1 MENNKKLNSIIKNK
15 NNETGENKYK
25 DLFIRPNNSGLLNH
39 LKKENE
45 KLRRL
50 IISYEL
56 KNKKIKYELDK
67 EKVNDF
73 EISKFNFKISK
84 KPKEIKEKK
93 DINKIISKDYKY
105 DYSNKTIETSKR
117 NKNIARLKKPEVKK
131 IKDIN
136 LFDNDLSF
144 MKAKED
150 LYKKY
155 NNTQVYN
162 NNTFKERSNNSS
174 SQRRNRNLLNI
185 NDHNTINSSTM
196 RVRNV
201 IINKSINNYILKP
214 IPNNLSSNGS
224 RSKIIK
230 KRKIYDNSFINN
242 SNIRTIENRKN
253 FNSSLDKNCLF
264 KNFNYKQKN
273 NQNIKKVKKKENNI
287 KEIYYQK
294 PIINKITIYNNINN
308 NSNGFSHSNYIKQK
322 MLLNEK
328 IGKKQIINKYDN
340 NFNI

>member
-1 MENNKKLNSIIKNK
+1 M
-15 NNETGENKYK
+15 
-25 DLFIRPNNSGLLNH
+25 NH

-56 KNKKIKYELDK
+56 KNKKIKYQLDK
-67 EKVNDF
+67 EKENDF
-73 EISKFNFKISK
+73 TISKFSFKIGK
-84 KPKEIKEKK
+84 RPKEKK

-105 DYSNKTIETSKR
+105 DYSNKTIEITRRS
-117 NKNIARLKKPEVKK
+117 KNITRIKKPEVKK

-155 NNTQVYN
+155 NNTQIYN
-162 NNTFKERSNNSS
+162 NNTFKERNNSS
-174 SQRRNRNLLNI
+174 SQRRNRHLMNI
-185 NDHNTINSSTM
+185 NNNHTINSNTM

-214 IPNNLSSNGS
+214 LPNNLSSNGS
-224 RSKIIK
+224 RSKKKK
-230 KRKIYDNSFINN
+230 KRKIYDNSFSNN
-242 SNIRTIENRKN
+242 SNMKTIENRKN
-253 FNSSLDKNCLF
+253 FNSSLDKNNLLR
-264 KNFNYKQKN
+264 NFNAKQKN

-308 NSNGFSHSNYIKQK
+308 NTNGFSHNNFIKQK

-328 IGKKQIINKYDN
+328 IGKKQIINKYDY
-340 NFNI
+340 

>member
-1 MENNKKLNSIIKNK
+1 M
-15 NNETGENKYK
+15 
-25 DLFIRPNNSGLLNH
+25 NH

-56 KNKKIKYELDK
+56 KNKKIKYQLDK
-67 EKVNDF
+67 EKENDF
-73 EISKFNFKISK
+73 TISKFSFKIAK
-84 KPKEIKEKK
+84 KPKEKK

-105 DYSNKTIETSKR
+105 DYSNKTIEITRRS
-117 NKNIARLKKPEVKK
+117 KNIMKMKKPEVKK

-155 NNTQVYN
+155 NNTQIYN
-162 NNTFKERSNNSS
+162 NNTFKERNNSS
-174 SQRRNRNLLNI
+174 SQRRNRHLMNI
-185 NDHNTINSSTM
+185 NNNHTINSNTM

-201 IINKSINNYILKP
+201 IINKSINNYILKS

-230 KRKIYDNSFINN
+230 KQKIYDNSFSNN
-242 SNIRTIENRKN
+242 SNMKTIENRKN
-253 FNSSLDKNCLF
+253 FNSSLDKNNLLR
-264 KNFNYKQKN
+264 NFNAKQKN
-273 NQNIKKVKKKENNI
+273 NQNIKKIKKKENNI

-308 NSNGFSHSNYIKQK
+308 NTNGFSHNNFIKQK

-328 IGKKQIINKYDN
+328 IGKKQIINKYDY
-340 NFNI
+340 

>member
-1 MENNKKLNSIIKNK
+1 
-15 NNETGENKYK
+15 
-25 DLFIRPNNSGLLNH
+25 
-39 LKKENE
+39 
-45 KLRRL
+45 
-50 IISYEL
+50 
-56 KNKKIKYELDK
+56 
-67 EKVNDF
+67 
-73 EISKFNFKISK
+73 
-84 KPKEIKEKK
+84 
-93 DINKIISKDYKY
+93 
-105 DYSNKTIETSKR
+105 
-117 NKNIARLKKPEVKK
+117 
-131 IKDIN
+131 
-136 LFDNDLSF
+136 

-242 SNIRTIENRKN
+242 SNMRTIENRKN

>member
-1 MENNKKLNSIIKNK
+1 M
-15 NNETGENKYK
+15 
-25 DLFIRPNNSGLLNH
+25 NH

-56 KNKKIKYELDK
+56 KNKKIKYQLDK
-67 EKVNDF
+67 EKENDF
-73 EISKFNFKISK
+73 TISKFSFKIAK
-84 KPKEIKEKK
+84 RPKEKK

-105 DYSNKTIETSKR
+105 DYSNKTIEITRRS
-117 NKNIARLKKPEVKK
+117 KNITRIKKPEVKK

-155 NNTQVYN
+155 NNTQIYN
-162 NNTFKERSNNSS
+162 NNTFKERNNSS
-174 SQRRNRNLLNI
+174 SQRRNRHLMNI
-185 NDHNTINSSTM
+185 NNNHTINSNTM

-224 RSKIIK
+224 RSKILK
-230 KRKIYDNSFINN
+230 KRKIYDNSFSNN
-242 SNIRTIENRKN
+242 SNMKTTENRKN
-253 FNSSLDKNCLF
+253 FNSSLDKNNLLR
-264 KNFNYKQKN
+264 NFNAKQKN

-308 NSNGFSHSNYIKQK
+308 NTNGFSHNNFIKQK
-322 MLLNEK
+322 MLLSEK
-328 IGKKQIINKYDN
+328 IGKKQIINKYDY
-340 NFNI
+340 

>member
-1 MENNKKLNSIIKNK
+1 M
-15 NNETGENKYK
+15 
-25 DLFIRPNNSGLLNH
+25 NH

-56 KNKKIKYELDK
+56 KNKKIKYQLDK

-73 EISKFNFKISK
+73 EISKFNFKITK

-174 SQRRNRNLLNI
+174 SQRRNRHLLNI

-242 SNIRTIENRKN
+242 SNMRTIENRKN

>member
-1 MENNKKLNSIIKNK
+1 M
-15 NNETGENKYK
+15 
-25 DLFIRPNNSGLLNH
+25 FIRPNNSGLLNH

-56 KNKKIKYELDK
+56 KNKKIKYQLDK

-73 EISKFNFKISK
+73 EISKFNFKITK

-174 SQRRNRNLLNI
+174 SQRRNRHLLNI

-242 SNIRTIENRKN
+242 SNMRTIENRKN

>member
-1 MENNKKLNSIIKNK
+1 M
-15 NNETGENKYK
+15 
-25 DLFIRPNNSGLLNH
+25 NH

-73 EISKFNFKISK
+73 EISKFSFKITK

-174 SQRRNRNLLNI
+174 SQRRNRHLLNI

-201 IINKSINNYILKP
+201 IINKSINNYILKS

-242 SNIRTIENRKN
+242 SNMRTIENRKN

-273 NQNIKKVKKKENNI
+273 NQNIKKLKKKENNI

>member
-1 MENNKKLNSIIKNK
+1 
-15 NNETGENKYK
+15 
-25 DLFIRPNNSGLLNH
+25 LNH

-56 KNKKIKYELDK
+56 KNKKIKYQLDK
-67 EKVNDF
+67 EKENDF
-73 EISKFNFKISK
+73 TISKFSFKIAK
-84 KPKEIKEKK
+84 RPKEKK

-105 DYSNKTIETSKR
+105 DYSNKTIEITRRS
-117 NKNIARLKKPEVKK
+117 KNITRIKKPEVKK

-155 NNTQVYN
+155 NNTQIYN
-162 NNTFKERSNNSS
+162 NNTFKERNNSS
-174 SQRRNRNLLNI
+174 SQRRNRHLMNI
-185 NDHNTINSSTM
+185 NNNHTINSNTM

-230 KRKIYDNSFINN
+230 KRKIYDNSFSNN
-242 SNIRTIENRKN
+242 SNMKTIENRKN
-253 FNSSLDKNCLF
+253 FNSSLDKNNLLR
-264 KNFNYKQKN
+264 NFNAKQKN

-308 NSNGFSHSNYIKQK
+308 NTNGFSHNNFIKQK

-328 IGKKQIINKYDN
+328 IGKKQIINKYDY
-340 NFNI
+340 

>member
-1 MENNKKLNSIIKNK
+1 M
-15 NNETGENKYK
+15 
-25 DLFIRPNNSGLLNH
+25 NH

-73 EISKFNFKISK
+73 EISKFNFKITK

-174 SQRRNRNLLNI
+174 SQRRNRHLLNI

-242 SNIRTIENRKN
+242 SNMRTIENRKN

>member
-1 MENNKKLNSIIKNK
+1 M
-15 NNETGENKYK
+15 
-25 DLFIRPNNSGLLNH
+25 NH

-56 KNKKIKYELDK
+56 KNKKIKYQLDK

-73 EISKFNFKISK
+73 EISKFSFKITK

-174 SQRRNRNLLNI
+174 SQRRNRHLLNI

-242 SNIRTIENRKN
+242 SNMRTIENRKN
-253 FNSSLDKNCLF
+253 FNSSLDKNCLI
-264 KNFNYKQKN
+264 KNFHYKQKN

>member
-1 MENNKKLNSIIKNK
+1 
-15 NNETGENKYK
+15 
-25 DLFIRPNNSGLLNH
+25 
-39 LKKENE
+39 
-45 KLRRL
+45 
-50 IISYEL
+50 
-56 KNKKIKYELDK
+56 
-67 EKVNDF
+67 
-73 EISKFNFKISK
+73 
-84 KPKEIKEKK
+84 
-93 DINKIISKDYKY
+93 
-105 DYSNKTIETSKR
+105 
-117 NKNIARLKKPEVKK
+117 
-131 IKDIN
+131 
-136 LFDNDLSF
+136 

-174 SQRRNRNLLNI
+174 SQRRNRHLLNI

-242 SNIRTIENRKN
+242 SNMRTIENRKN

>member
-1 MENNKKLNSIIKNK
+1 M
-15 NNETGENKYK
+15 
-25 DLFIRPNNSGLLNH
+25 NH

-56 KNKKIKYELDK
+56 KNKKIKYQLDK
-67 EKVNDF
+67 EKENDF
-73 EISKFNFKISK
+73 TISKFSFKIAK
-84 KPKEIKEKK
+84 RPKEKK

-105 DYSNKTIETSKR
+105 DYSNKTIEITRRS
-117 NKNIARLKKPEVKK
+117 KNITRIKKPEVKK

-155 NNTQVYN
+155 NNTQIYN
-162 NNTFKERSNNSS
+162 NNTFKERNNSS
-174 SQRRNRNLLNI
+174 SQRRNRHLMNI
-185 NDHNTINSSTM
+185 NNNHTINSNTM

-214 IPNNLSSNGS
+214 IPKNLSSNGS

-230 KRKIYDNSFINN
+230 KRKIYDNSFSNN
-242 SNIRTIENRKN
+242 SNMKTIENRKN
-253 FNSSLDKNCLF
+253 FNSSLDKNNLLR
-264 KNFNYKQKN
+264 NFNAKQKN

-308 NSNGFSHSNYIKQK
+308 NTNGFSHNNFIKQK

-328 IGKKQIINKYDN
+328 IGKKQIINKYDY
-340 NFNI
+340 

>member
-1 MENNKKLNSIIKNK
+1 M
-15 NNETGENKYK
+15 
-25 DLFIRPNNSGLLNH
+25 NH
-39 LKKENE
+39 LKKENK

-56 KNKKIKYELDK
+56 KNKKIKYQLDK
-67 EKVNDF
+67 EKENDF
-73 EISKFNFKISK
+73 TISKFSFKIAK
-84 KPKEIKEKK
+84 RPKEKK

-105 DYSNKTIETSKR
+105 DYSNKTIEITRRS
-117 NKNIARLKKPEVKK
+117 KNITRIKKPEVKK

-144 MKAKED
+144 MKEKED

-155 NNTQVYN
+155 NNTQIYN
-162 NNTFKERSNNSS
+162 NNTFKERNNSS
-174 SQRRNRNLLNI
+174 SQRRNRHLMNI
-185 NDHNTINSSTM
+185 NNNHTINSNTM

-201 IINKSINNYILKP
+201 IINKSINNYILKS

-224 RSKIIK
+224 RSKILK
-230 KRKIYDNSFINN
+230 KRKIYDNSFSNN
-242 SNIRTIENRKN
+242 SNMKTIENRKN
-253 FNSSLDKNCLF
+253 FNSSLDKNNLLR
-264 KNFNYKQKN
+264 NFNAKQKN
-273 NQNIKKVKKKENNI
+273 NQNIKKIKKKENNI

-308 NSNGFSHSNYIKQK
+308 NTNGFSHNNFIKQK

-328 IGKKQIINKYDN
+328 IGKKQIINKYDY
-340 NFNI
+340 

>member
-1 MENNKKLNSIIKNK
+1 M
-15 NNETGENKYK
+15 
-25 DLFIRPNNSGLLNH
+25 NH

-56 KNKKIKYELDK
+56 KNKKIKYQLDK
-67 EKVNDF
+67 EKENDF
-73 EISKFNFKISK
+73 TISKFSFKIAK
-84 KPKEIKEKK
+84 KPKEKK

-105 DYSNKTIETSKR
+105 DYSNKTIEITRRS
-117 NKNIARLKKPEVKK
+117 KNIMKIKKPEVKK

-155 NNTQVYN
+155 NNTQIYN
-162 NNTFKERSNNSS
+162 NNTFKERNNSS
-174 SQRRNRNLLNI
+174 SQRRNRHLMNI
-185 NDHNTINSSTM
+185 NNNHTINSNTM

-201 IINKSINNYILKP
+201 IINKSINNYILKS

-224 RSKIIK
+224 RSKILK
-230 KRKIYDNSFINN
+230 KRKIYDNSFSNN
-242 SNIRTIENRKN
+242 SNMKTIENRKN
-253 FNSSLDKNCLF
+253 FNSSLDKNNLLR
-264 KNFNYKQKN
+264 NFNAKQKN
-273 NQNIKKVKKKENNI
+273 NKNIKKVKKKENNI

-308 NSNGFSHSNYIKQK
+308 NTNGFSHNNFIKQK
-322 MLLNEK
+322 MLLSEK
-328 IGKKQIINKYDN
+328 IGKKQIINKYDY
-340 NFNI
+340 

>member
-1 MENNKKLNSIIKNK
+1 M
-15 NNETGENKYK
+15 
-25 DLFIRPNNSGLLNH
+25 NH

-56 KNKKIKYELDK
+56 KNKKIKYQLDK
-67 EKVNDF
+67 EKENDF
-73 EISKFNFKISK
+73 TISKFSFKIAK
-84 KPKEIKEKK
+84 RPKEKK

-105 DYSNKTIETSKR
+105 DYSNKTIEITRRS
-117 NKNIARLKKPEVKK
+117 KNIMKIKKPEVKK

-155 NNTQVYN
+155 NNTQIYN
-162 NNTFKERSNNSS
+162 NNTFKERNNSS
-174 SQRRNRNLLNI
+174 SQRRNRHLMNI
-185 NDHNTINSSTM
+185 SNNHTINSNTM

-214 IPNNLSSNGS
+214 LPNNLSSNGS

-230 KRKIYDNSFINN
+230 KRKIYDNSFNNN
-242 SNIRTIENRKN
+242 SNMKTIENRKN
-253 FNSSLDKNCLF
+253 LNSSLDKNNLLR
-264 KNFNYKQKN
+264 NFNAKQKN

-308 NSNGFSHSNYIKQK
+308 NTNGFSHNNFIKQR

-328 IGKKQIINKYDN
+328 IGKKQIINKYDY
-340 NFNI
+340 

>member
-1 MENNKKLNSIIKNK
+1 M
-15 NNETGENKYK
+15 
-25 DLFIRPNNSGLLNH
+25 NH

-56 KNKKIKYELDK
+56 KNKKIKYQLDK
-67 EKVNDF
+67 EKENDF
-73 EISKFNFKISK
+73 TISKFSFKIAK
-84 KPKEIKEKK
+84 KPKEKK

-105 DYSNKTIETSKR
+105 DYSNKTIEITRRS
-117 NKNIARLKKPEVKK
+117 KNIMKIKKPEVKK

-155 NNTQVYN
+155 NNTQIYN
-162 NNTFKERSNNSS
+162 NNTFKERNNSS
-174 SQRRNRNLLNI
+174 SQRRNRHLMNI
-185 NDHNTINSSTM
+185 NNNHTINSNTM

-201 IINKSINNYILKP
+201 IINKSINNYILKS

-230 KRKIYDNSFINN
+230 KRKIYDNSFSNN
-242 SNIRTIENRKN
+242 SNMKTIENRKN
-253 FNSSLDKNCLF
+253 FNSSLDKNNLLR
-264 KNFNYKQKN
+264 NFNAKQKN
-273 NQNIKKVKKKENNI
+273 NQNIKKIKKKENNI

-308 NSNGFSHSNYIKQK
+308 NTNGFSHNNFIKQK

-328 IGKKQIINKYDN
+328 IGKKQIINKYDY
-340 NFNI
+340 

>member
-1 MENNKKLNSIIKNK
+1 M
-15 NNETGENKYK
+15 
-25 DLFIRPNNSGLLNH
+25 NH

-56 KNKKIKYELDK
+56 KNKKIKYQLDK
-67 EKVNDF
+67 EKENDF
-73 EISKFNFKISK
+73 TISKFSFKIAK
-84 KPKEIKEKK
+84 KPKEKK

-105 DYSNKTIETSKR
+105 DYSNKTIEITRRS
-117 NKNIARLKKPEVKK
+117 KNIMKIKKPEVKK

-155 NNTQVYN
+155 NNTQIYN
-162 NNTFKERSNNSS
+162 NNTFKERNNSS
-174 SQRRNRNLLNI
+174 SQRRNRHLMNI
-185 NDHNTINSSTM
+185 SNNHTINSNTM

-214 IPNNLSSNGS
+214 LPNNLSSNGS

-230 KRKIYDNSFINN
+230 KRKIYDNSFSNN
-242 SNIRTIENRKN
+242 SNMKTIENRKN
-253 FNSSLDKNCLF
+253 FNSSLDKNNLLR
-264 KNFNYKQKN
+264 NFNAKQKN

-308 NSNGFSHSNYIKQK
+308 NTNGFSHNNFIKQK

-328 IGKKQIINKYDN
+328 IGKKQIINKYDY
-340 NFNI
+340 

>member
-1 MENNKKLNSIIKNK
+1 M
-15 NNETGENKYK
+15 
-25 DLFIRPNNSGLLNH
+25 NH

-56 KNKKIKYELDK
+56 KNKKIKYQLDK
-67 EKVNDF
+67 EKENDF
-73 EISKFNFKISK
+73 TISKFSFKIAK
-84 KPKEIKEKK
+84 RPKEKK

-105 DYSNKTIETSKR
+105 DYSNKTIEITRRS
-117 NKNIARLKKPEVKK
+117 KNIMKIKKPEVKK

-155 NNTQVYN
+155 NNTQIYN
-162 NNTFKERSNNSS
+162 NNTFKERNNSS
-174 SQRRNRNLLNI
+174 SQRRNRHLMNI
-185 NDHNTINSSTM
+185 NNNHTINSNTM

-201 IINKSINNYILKP
+201 IINKSINNYILKS

-224 RSKIIK
+224 RSKILK
-230 KRKIYDNSFINN
+230 KRKIYDNSFSNN
-242 SNIRTIENRKN
+242 SNMKTIENRKN
-253 FNSSLDKNCLF
+253 FNSSLDKNNLLR
-264 KNFNYKQKN
+264 NFNAKQKN
-273 NQNIKKVKKKENNI
+273 NQNIKKIKKKENNI

-308 NSNGFSHSNYIKQK
+308 NTNGFSHNNFIKQK

-328 IGKKQIINKYDN
+328 IGKKQIINKYDY
-340 NFNI
+340 

>member
-1 MENNKKLNSIIKNK
+1 M
-15 NNETGENKYK
+15 
-25 DLFIRPNNSGLLNH
+25 NH

-56 KNKKIKYELDK
+56 KNKKIKYQLDK
-67 EKVNDF
+67 EKENDF
-73 EISKFNFKISK
+73 TISKFSFKIAK
-84 KPKEIKEKK
+84 RPKEKK

-105 DYSNKTIETSKR
+105 DYSNKTIEITRRS
-117 NKNIARLKKPEVKK
+117 KNITRIKKPEVKK

-155 NNTQVYN
+155 NNTQIYN
-162 NNTFKERSNNSS
+162 NNTFKERNNSS
-174 SQRRNRNLLNI
+174 SQRRNRHLMNI
-185 NDHNTINSSTM
+185 NNNHTINSNTM

-224 RSKIIK
+224 RSKILK
-230 KRKIYDNSFINN
+230 KRKIYDNSFSNN
-242 SNIRTIENRKN
+242 SNMKTIENRKN
-253 FNSSLDKNCLF
+253 FNSSLDKNNLLR
-264 KNFNYKQKN
+264 NFNAKQKN
-273 NQNIKKVKKKENNI
+273 NQNIKKIKKKENNI

-308 NSNGFSHSNYIKQK
+308 NTNGFSHNNFIKQK

-328 IGKKQIINKYDN
+328 IGKKQIINKYDY
-340 NFNI
+340 

>member
-1 MENNKKLNSIIKNK
+1 M
-15 NNETGENKYK
+15 
-25 DLFIRPNNSGLLNH
+25 NH

-56 KNKKIKYELDK
+56 KNKKIKYQLDK
-67 EKVNDF
+67 EKENDF
-73 EISKFNFKISK
+73 TISKFSFKIAK
-84 KPKEIKEKK
+84 KPKEKK

-105 DYSNKTIETSKR
+105 DYSNKTIEITRRS
-117 NKNIARLKKPEVKK
+117 KNIMKIKKPEVKK

-155 NNTQVYN
+155 NNTQIYN
-162 NNTFKERSNNSS
+162 NNTFKERNNSS
-174 SQRRNRNLLNI
+174 SQRRNRHLMNI
-185 NDHNTINSSTM
+185 NNNHTINSNTM

-201 IINKSINNYILKP
+201 IINKSINNYILKS

-224 RSKIIK
+224 RSKILK
-230 KRKIYDNSFINN
+230 KRKIYDNSFSNN
-242 SNIRTIENRKN
+242 SNMKTIENRKN
-253 FNSSLDKNCLF
+253 FNSSLDKNNLLR
-264 KNFNYKQKN
+264 NFNAKQKN

-308 NSNGFSHSNYIKQK
+308 NTNGFSHNNFIKQK
-322 MLLNEK
+322 MLLSEK
-328 IGKKQIINKYDN
+328 IGKKQIINKYDY
-340 NFNI
+340 

>member
-1 MENNKKLNSIIKNK
+1 M
-15 NNETGENKYK
+15 
-25 DLFIRPNNSGLLNH
+25 NH

-56 KNKKIKYELDK
+56 KNKKIKYQLDK
-67 EKVNDF
+67 EKENYF
-73 EISKFNFKISK
+73 SISKFSFKIAK
-84 KPKEIKEKK
+84 RPKEKK

-105 DYSNKTIETSKR
+105 DYSNKTIEITRRS
-117 NKNIARLKKPEVKK
+117 KNITRIKKPEVKK

-155 NNTQVYN
+155 NNTQIYN
-162 NNTFKERSNNSS
+162 NNTFKERNNSS
-174 SQRRNRNLLNI
+174 SQRRNRHLMNI
-185 NDHNTINSSTM
+185 NNNHTINSNTM

-201 IINKSINNYILKP
+201 IINKSINNYILKS

-224 RSKIIK
+224 RSKILK
-230 KRKIYDNSFINN
+230 KRKIYDNSFSNN
-242 SNIRTIENRKN
+242 SNMKTIENRKN
-253 FNSSLDKNCLF
+253 FNSSLDKNNLLR
-264 KNFNYKQKN
+264 NFNAKQKN
-273 NQNIKKVKKKENNI
+273 NQNIKKIKKKANNI

-294 PIINKITIYNNINN
+294 PIINKITIYNNINKN
-308 NSNGFSHSNYIKQK
+308 TNGFSHNNFIKQK

-328 IGKKQIINKYDN
+328 IGKKQIINKYDY
-340 NFNI
+340 

>member
-1 MENNKKLNSIIKNK
+1 M
-15 NNETGENKYK
+15 
-25 DLFIRPNNSGLLNH
+25 FIRPNNSGLLNH

-56 KNKKIKYELDK
+56 KNKKNKYQLDK

-73 EISKFNFKISK
+73 EISKFNFKITK

-242 SNIRTIENRKN
+242 SNMRTIENRKN

>member
-1 MENNKKLNSIIKNK
+1 M
-15 NNETGENKYK
+15 
-25 DLFIRPNNSGLLNH
+25 NH

-56 KNKKIKYELDK
+56 KNKKIKYQLDK
-67 EKVNDF
+67 EKENDF
-73 EISKFNFKISK
+73 TISKFSFKIAK
-84 KPKEIKEKK
+84 RPKEKK

-105 DYSNKTIETSKR
+105 DYSNKTIEITRRS
-117 NKNIARLKKPEVKK
+117 KNIMKIKKPEVKK

-155 NNTQVYN
+155 NNTQIYN
-162 NNTFKERSNNSS
+162 NNTFKERNNSS
-174 SQRRNRNLLNI
+174 SQRRNRHLMNI
-185 NDHNTINSSTM
+185 SNNHTINSNTM

-214 IPNNLSSNGS
+214 LPNNLSSNGS

-230 KRKIYDNSFINN
+230 KRKIYDNSFSNN
-242 SNIRTIENRKN
+242 SNMKTIENRKN
-253 FNSSLDKNCLF
+253 FNSSLDKNNLLR
-264 KNFNYKQKN
+264 NFNAKQKN
-273 NQNIKKVKKKENNI
+273 NQNIKKIKKKENNI

-308 NSNGFSHSNYIKQK
+308 NTNGFSHNNFIKQK

-328 IGKKQIINKYDN
+328 IGKKQIINKYDY
-340 NFNI
+340 

>member
-1 MENNKKLNSIIKNK
+1 M
-15 NNETGENKYK
+15 
-25 DLFIRPNNSGLLNH
+25 NH

-56 KNKKIKYELDK
+56 KNKKIKYQLDK

-73 EISKFNFKISK
+73 EISKFSFKITK

-162 NNTFKERSNNSS
+162 NNTFKERSTLIS
-174 SQRRNRNLLNI
+174 LL
-185 NDHNTINSSTM
+185 
-196 RVRNV
+196 
-201 IINKSINNYILKP
+201 LP
-214 IPNNLSSNGS
+214 FF
-224 RSKIIK
+224 IK
-230 KRKIYDNSFINN
+230 K
-242 SNIRTIENRKN
+242 
-253 FNSSLDKNCLF
+253 F
-264 KNFNYKQKN
+264 KYF
-273 NQNIKKVKKKENNI
+273 
-287 KEIYYQK
+287 
-294 PIINKITIYNNINN
+294 
-308 NSNGFSHSNYIKQK
+308 
-322 MLLNEK
+322 L
-328 IGKKQIINKYDN
+328 
-340 NFNI
+340 

>member
-1 MENNKKLNSIIKNK
+1 M
-15 NNETGENKYK
+15 
-25 DLFIRPNNSGLLNH
+25 NH

-73 EISKFNFKISK
+73 EISKFSFKITK

-174 SQRRNRNLLNI
+174 SQRRNRHLLNI

-201 IINKSINNYILKP
+201 IINKSINNYILKQ

-242 SNIRTIENRKN
+242 SNMRTIENRKN

-340 NFNI
+340 NFNN